1 MRGFEWTRRRVALTG
16 AAALGMMVMACE
28 TPAPSAVEV
37 DLPAGERIHGDNKIT
52 GTLRGVVGAGWGI
65 LSKLY
70 ALREESCKPPS
81 SS

>member
-1 MRGFEWTRRRVALTG
+1 MNVRALERGMRV
-16 AAALGMMVMACE
+16 
-28 TPAPSAVEV
+28 VEV
-37 DLPAGERIHGDNKIT
+37 DLPAGERIHGQNKIT

-65 LSKLY
+65 LTKLY